1 MTRTLGLEE
10 GGGIGVEEPYGASPM
25 LITWKAAITLTKP
38 NPALVSIN
46 PALETS
52 P

>member
-10 GGGIGVEEPYGASPM
+10 GGGIGVEEPYGASPR

-38 NPALVSIN
+38 NPAVVSIN